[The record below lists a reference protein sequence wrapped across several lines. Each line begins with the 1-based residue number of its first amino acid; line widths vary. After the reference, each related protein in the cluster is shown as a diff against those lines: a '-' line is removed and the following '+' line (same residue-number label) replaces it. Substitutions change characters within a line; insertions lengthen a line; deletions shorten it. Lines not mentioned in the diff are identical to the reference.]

1 MDRWTREWSGDWNGR
16 GEALI
21 DALESARDT
30 VPGLFL
36 RFEGRLTWNLNG
48 LSASYTDMAETKER
62 LGYSAP
68 PRWATLRLYTPPPPP
83 PSPTDESIR
92 LSVTPESELE
102 VEVRISE
109 TQVAIAVAAENPFNG
124 DSLFR
129 AARDVIESRA
139 VTKVPY
145 YMRDTATPALS
156 SRWTRS
162 IVWIEKH
169 PVLVTLWL
177 GIATVLVAIL
187 AVIAGR

>member
-21 DALESARDT
+21 DALESACDT
-30 VPGLFL
+30 VPGLYL
-36 RFEGRLTWNLNG
+36 RFEGRLIWNLNG

-68 PRWATLRLYTPPPPP
+68 PRWATLRLYTPPPP
-83 PSPTDESIR
+83 SPTDEPIR
-92 LSVTPESELE
+92 FSVTPESELE

-109 TQVAIAVAAENPFNG
+109 TQVAVAVAAENPFNG
-124 DSLFR
+124 DSLFQ

-145 YMRDTATPALS
+145 YLRNTSTPALS
-156 SRWTRS
+156 LRWTRS

-169 PVLVTLWL
+169 PVLVTLGL
-177 GIATVLVAIL
+177 GIATVLVA
-187 AVIAGR
+187 VIAVVAGR